1 MATQL
6 RAPTA
11 YDRSIAD
18 DIITRVGNGENTR
31 AIMRTIGINHST
43 LYRWF
48 AADPELSAR
57 YEEARLQGAHAI
69 ANEALAILD
78 GDDLDEMVPSE
89 IEGAKGL
96 VPRAVKLAAIG
107 GDPVARAR
115 LRFEGR
121 MKLLAKWFPQHYGDK
136 LLHAGHDGGAI
147 KSETA
152 LSVKELAQ
160 QLRAR
165 ASGLTIEGD
174 AKELLT
180 DASDRFTAVSV
191 SNERDDPCLTSS
203 TAKQRPRR
211 QSPAPSAPGA
221 ALQGTQRSASG
232 ALPTG
237 QRTSATVARAG
248 ASEPG
253 APRSEP
259 CAPGSERSGEGRGT
273 VSAGAAGGKR
283 RSRGAGDR
291 GGGSE
296 RGASGETGGTPAP
309 QIFENDSNDLPATS
323 YLPTARNN
331 PRRSTTLS
339 RNFSEKNQTTKSGN
353 EPGEPPQS
361 TTPEFPS
368 DEDWAPEDYV

>member
-1 MATQL
+1 MM
-6 RAPTA
+6 
-11 YDRSIAD
+11 
-18 DIITRVGNGENTR
+18 NGETVTAAAASIGVDR
-31 AIMRTIGINHST
+31 GAIYVWKRDRPD
-43 LYRWF
+43 LD
-48 AADPELSAR
+48 AAFEA
-57 YEEARLQGAHAI
+57 ARLAGAEMI
-69 ANEALAILD
+69 AQDALRIVD
-78 GDDLDEMVPSE
+78 GDDLDDLVPLDL
-89 IEGAKGL
+89 EGVRGL
-96 VPRAVKLAAIG
+96 VNRKTQLAAAG

-309 QIFENDSNDLPATS
+309 QIFENDSNDLPSTS